1 MTIFSADF
9 FPTLTFRY
17 DKQLQGK
24 GTNKLKK
31 YASNKTWDKKWP
43 KLHLRQYTFSE
54 MLHILMIKTIWNK
67 RWVKNLI
74 GLI

>member
-31 YASNKTWDKKWP
+31 YASNKT
-43 KLHLRQYTFSE
+43 
-54 MLHILMIKTIWNK
+54 
-67 RWVKNLI
+67 
-74 GLI
+74 

>member
-17 DKQLQGK
+17 DKQFQGK

-31 YASNKTWDKKWP
+31 YASNKT
-43 KLHLRQYTFSE
+43 
-54 MLHILMIKTIWNK
+54 
-67 RWVKNLI
+67 
-74 GLI
+74 